1 MDLKDVI
8 VIILDK
14 RCSIVFYERVLMYN
28 IHSKF
33 LCCNFNVSNT
43 KNNARAKLSRY
54 V

>member
-1 MDLKDVI
+1 MDLKDAFVI
-8 VIILDK
+8 MLDK
-14 RCSIVFYERVLMYN
+14 RFCIVLYERVLMYN

-33 LCCNFNVSNT
+33 LCCIFNVSNT